1 MSVSPPGDWILNRMV
16 SLLNKTLEIINE
28 TVFTS
33 IKNLLEHANTFT
45 GINTFK
51 AGINV
56 DNIHSINGNTTFN
69 SEIIFSNITTFN
81 SEIIFN
87 NNTTFNSEIIVSGNI
102 IGGVVLPDDIH
113 CNDIHCNGNIRAETG
128 ITTPG
133 TITTG
138 NITTSGT
145 ITTGAHVISGNLA
158 ALTHITAN
166 GNITTQ
172 AHVIAG
178 TITTGNITTSGTIT
192 TGAHVISGN
201 LAALTHIT
209 ANGNITTQAHVIA
222 GTITTGNITATG
234 NIITQANVI
243 AGTDI
248 IATGNIITQANV
260 IAGTHIIATG
270 NIITQANVIAE
281 TIIAE
286 TIIAGNTDY
295 FYIGY
300 YISKHSKFI
309 NMNIHE
315 HGYDALQL
323 SAASVLN
330 IFTKSKF
337 FSLSNFENQGI
348 GNWSVGIDLNILS
361 NSVDMDYIVN
371 YQNYKFLVSYKVAEE
386 NLVTG
391 FSNSLPGDYVLN
403 THVGN
408 QPIYITNFYSTQDI
422 TLYFIGRRTSNAFE
436 IAIFNSRPADS
447 NSSDIHH
454 VLDMT
459 ICKASEDATITI

>member
-145 ITTGAHVISGNLA
+145 ITTGAHVIA
-158 ALTHITAN
+158 
-166 GNITTQ
+166 
-172 AHVIAG
+172 
-178 TITTGNITTSGTIT
+178 
-192 TGAHVISGN
+192 GN

-270 NIITQANVIAE
+270 NIITQAKVIAE